1 MRVLIADDHDLLRET
16 LVAYLE
22 KEDGVETEQAGSFDE
37 VRTCIETRPRYDLI
51 LLDFRMPGMTG
62 LSSVADAMNMGEGGQ
77 RVALISG
84 EASRDVAEQA
94 LNMGAAGFIPKTLGA
109 KSLISAIKFMA
120 MGEQYAPLEFLR
132 ADIGGPSNAIA
143 ATLTPRERDVLRGV
157 VGGKAN
163 KEIARDLGVTEPTVK
178 LHMKTMFRKLG
189 VRNRTQA
196 ALLARENQI
205 E

>member
-22 KEDGVETEQAGSFDE
+22 GEDGVETEQAASFDE
-37 VRTCIETRPRYDLI
+37 MRSCVEKSPQFDLI

-62 LSSVADAMNMGEGGQ
+62 LSSVADAMRLGGGNQ

-84 EASRDVAEQA
+84 EATRDVAKQA

-109 KSLISAIKFMA
+109 KSLVSAIKFMA
-120 MGEQYAPLEFLR
+120 MGEQYAPIEFMR
-132 ADIGGPSNAIA
+132 NGDNEPSNPLA
-143 ATLTPRERDVLRGV
+143 ASLTPRERDVLRGV
-157 VGGKAN
+157 KEGKSN

-178 LHMKTMFRKLG
+178 LHMKTMFRKLD

-196 ALLARENQI
+196 AMLAREAQI